1 MTPGRILITQKFA
14 GLGGSQVSLAH
25 HLALLD
31 RSRFEPVVAVSNTG
45 WLTQEL
51 DKMNIRWSLLPFG
64 HWTQPFSIPA
74 NVVLVAKLRNLI
86 RRENISLVHANEH
99 FVGPQSLLAAKWTGV
114 PAICHFRT
122 GLEDLSPARI
132 RKYLYARFD
141 RVLPVAEVLRKRLA
155 EHVPAEILS
164 VVRDGVEPN
173 AAPTRKWKNGTRT
186 ILINVGAIYPVKG
199 QALILE
205 RAIPWLK
212 SSPRN
217 YIVFVG
223 GVREGDA
230 YAEGMKQAVRANSLE
245 KQAKFLGSRN
255 DVPRL
260 LTFAN
265 ALIAYSTVEGIPRVV
280 MEAMFAQKPV
290 VVGNSAGMDEVV
302 IDNEVGRILDMDDPT
317 NGVAPVLQDL
327 TGNPSKWEAMG
338 KRAAEIASAR
348 YSTRAMSDQIQAIYA
363 ELLDRNKNA
372 GS

>member
-1 MTPGRILITQKFA
+1 MIRRILITQKFA
-14 GLGGSQVSLAH
+14 SLGGSQVSLAH

-45 WLTQEL
+45 WLTQKL
-51 DKMNIRWSLLPFG
+51 DEMNIRWLVLPFG
-64 HWTQPFSIPA
+64 HWTNALSMPA
-74 NVVLVAKLRNLI
+74 NLLLISRLRRLI
-86 RRENISLVHANEH
+86 RNEKIDLVHANEH
-99 FVGPQSLLAAKWTGV
+99 FVGPQSLLAAKWAGV

-122 GLEDLSPARI
+122 GLDDLTPSRI
-132 RKYLYARFD
+132 RKYLYAKFD
-141 RVLPVAEVLRKRLA
+141 RVLPVADVLRKRLA

-173 AAPTRKWKNGTRT
+173 AAIARKSKNGSRT

-205 RAIPWLK
+205 RALPWLK
-212 SSPRN
+212 SSTRN
-217 YIVFVG
+217 YIAFVG
-223 GVREGDA
+223 GSRTGDA
-230 YAEGMKQAVRANSLE
+230 YAEAMKDLVRANALE
-245 KQAKFLGSRN
+245 NQVKFLGSRS

-302 IDNEVGRILDMDDPT
+302 IDNEVGRILDMDDPA
-317 NGVAPVLQDL
+317 NRVAPVLQGL
-327 TGNPSKWEAMG
+327 TDNPLRWEAMG
-338 KRAAEIASAR
+338 SRAAQIATAR
-348 YSTRAMSDQIQAIYA
+348 YSTGAMSDQIQAIYA
-363 ELLDRNKNA
+363 ELLNGK
-372 GS
+372 